1 MTGTGNRERGTVTA
15 SGIRTVTAAVAV
27 GPRRTEIQQLPLPDI
42 GPDDGLLA
50 VEACGLCGTDWDFY
64 TRRRGANLGPLI
76 LGHEIVGRVL
86 AVGDQAAQRWK
97 VKPGDRVAVEEFLP
111 CGECEFCRTG
121 RPALC
126 EATDSRSEHG
136 FLRYGATPTDIPPGL
151 WGGFSEV
158 LYLHPRALVHH
169 LPDDLSWD
177 LATLFVPISNGVR
190 WVLKEGRLPRGGT
203 VVVIGPG
210 AHGLGCV
217 VAAVEGGAKQ
227 VIAVGRSRSPRLDAA
242 QSLGAILIESE
253 RTDVIAAVREMTS
266 GGMADLIVDLAPG
279 APETVETALG
289 LARKGATI
297 ILAASKRGKPIAGPM
312 NDVIVHKEL
321 TVKGVR
327 GRDYQSVEEALRI
340 IRSGRYPL
348 ARLRTHRFS
357 LGETDQ
363 ALRVQGERTDPS
375 AIHVTVEPV
384 GRTA

>member
-1 MTGTGNRERGTVTA
+1 MIRDSQTAKDKAIAGTTGIETV
-15 SGIRTVTAAVAV
+15 VAAVAV
-27 GPRRTEIQQLPLPDI
+27 GPRHTEIQRLPLPAI

-64 TRRRGANLGPLI
+64 TRQRGAHLGPLI
-76 LGHEIVGRVL
+76 LGHEIVGRVI
-86 AVGDQAAQRWK
+86 AAGERAAARWK
-97 VKPGDRVAVEEFLP
+97 IKAGDRVAVEEFLP
-111 CGECEFCRTG
+111 CGECEFCRSG

-126 EATDSRSEHG
+126 EATDSRSEKP

-151 WGGFSEV
+151 WGGFSEI

-203 VVVIGPG
+203 AVVIGPG

-217 VAAVEGGAKQ
+217 VAAVEGGARH
-227 VIAVGRSRSPRLDAA
+227 VIAVGRSKGARLEAA
-242 QSLGAILIESE
+242 RSLGAIPIETE
-253 RTDVIAAVREMTS
+253 HTDVVAAVREITN
-266 GGMADLIVDLAPG
+266 GEMADLIVDLAPE
-279 APETVETALG
+279 APETVETALA

-297 ILAASKRGKPIAGPM
+297 LLAASKRGKPVTGPM
-312 NDVIVHKEL
+312 NDVIIRKEL

-363 ALRVQGERTDPS
+363 ALRMQGERTDPA
-375 AIHVTVEPV
+375 AIHVTVVPS
-384 GRTA
+384 